1 MPPAP
6 SYGADAAASTDLDDP
21 AAEQI
26 ISNLNASGRNTM
38 FCCLS
43 CGMPFSFPDD
53 SYTSGDS
60 EVKAILQFVHTVR
73 REVRRDD
80 RSKASTMQWQVNK
93 SHYLHR
99 FLHGNIIRHV
109 TFVDQEHLQRVFKY
123 NRLMDALHKPCCS
136 NLFACICK
144 SWVCV
149 RVRMCVCLNQCAS
162 ELHAR
167 EAELIVAAGP
177 QTT

>member
-1 MPPAP
+1 MP
-6 SYGADAAASTDLDDP
+6 AADLDDP

-53 SYTSGDS
+53 SYTSGDN

-99 FLHGNIIRHV
+99 FLHGNIIRHM
-109 TFVDQEHLQRVFKY
+109 TFVDPDHLEHVFKN
-123 NRLMDALHKPCCS
+123 NRSTGGLHKPCSS
-136 NLFACICK
+136 NLFVCLCKYWAC
-144 SWVCV
+144 
-149 RVRMCVCLNQCAS
+149 MCV
-162 ELHAR
+162 
-167 EAELIVAAGP
+167 
-177 QTT
+177 